1 MVLFIILLKL
11 LSAIPVGILFTAL
24 STFSHKVPPTA
35 GTPPKLTFDQYVKKL
50 TGNYTGMSKASGSHT
65 SSPSVGR
72 LSLKVAAAPSAG
84 SGSKPPLTI
93 PVVNPAIKAAL
104 EKQQQQKPRPVML
117 SAKISHKQSR
127 DV

>member
-1 MVLFIILLKL
+1 
-11 LSAIPVGILFTAL
+11 
-24 STFSHKVPPTA
+24 
-35 GTPPKLTFDQYVKKL
+35 
-50 TGNYTGMSKASGSHT
+50 
-65 SSPSVGR
+65 VGR

-104 EKQQQQKPRPVML
+104 EKQQQQQQQQKPRPVML